1 MWKTHYSYNSMGI
14 DVENSFSRKFA
25 YKTNVN
31 YFIIGDTKTG
41 GNVMNNSVSEISR
54 MWEQTLELIDQRL
67 DERQIFD
74 SFFSRTYIHDI
85 KGDLVTV
92 VVKDLTSQRL
102 LSSKYI
108 ELIKEAFYDITEQHC
123 RFEFKLVEDIAKSN
137 TVFGASK
144 AKNEETVFFKDAE
157 LKSNL
162 TFYSFVEGE
171 FNNEA

>member
-14 DVENSFSRKFA
+14 DVENLFSRKFA

-31 YFIIGDTKTG
+31 YFIIGDTKSG

-137 TVFGASK
+137 TVFGANK
-144 AKNEETVFFKDAE
+144 VKNEETVFFKE
-157 LKSNL
+157 
-162 TFYSFVEGE
+162 FYYGGKI
-171 FNNEA
+171 NRYL